1 MLTADPTIPSDSAPQ
16 RLADLRRFYALMDE
30 LARRTDGP
38 RLLAECSG
46 RMEWPPRG
54 VYFFMEPGEV
64 RQGSNK
70 GLRIV
75 RVGTHALKDQSRTT
89 LWKRLSQHKGQARS
103 GGGNHRGSIFRLL
116 VGAALLADDPALCA
130 TWGQGNNAA
139 RTIREAER
147 ELESRVSAV
156 IGHMPFLYLHIDDDP
171 GPQSVRGVIERNAIA
186 LLSNSGKTPLDAASK
201 DWLGY
206 RCPRERVQASHLW
219 NQNHVDEAYDPA
231 FLDTLET
238 LIRAAG
244 VRP

>member
-1 MLTADPTIPSDSAPQ
+1 MVAADPTICFDPAPQ

-30 LARRTDGP
+30 LARRTGGP
-38 RLLAECSG
+38 RRLAECSG

-54 VYFFMEPGEV
+54 VYFFMEPDEV
-64 RQGSNK
+64 RRESGE

-103 GGGNHRGSIFRLL
+103 SGGNHRGSIFRLL
-116 VGAALLADDPALCA
+116 VGAALLADDPALCV

-139 RTIREAER
+139 RAIREAER
-147 ELESRVSAV
+147 NLESRVSAV
-156 IGHMPFLYLHIDDDP
+156 IGQMPFLFLHIGDDP
-171 GPQSVRGVIERNAIA
+171 GPQSLRGMIERNAIA

-201 DWLGY
+201 GWLGY
-206 RCPRERVQASHLW
+206 RCPRERVKASHLW

-238 LIRAAG
+238 LIYAMERRA
-244 VRP
+244 

>member
-1 MLTADPTIPSDSAPQ
+1 MVADPTIHSDSSAQ
-16 RLADLRRFYALMDE
+16 RLAALRRFYALLDE
-30 LARRTDGP
+30 LARRTGGP
-38 RLLAECSG
+38 RRLAECSG

-64 RQGSNK
+64 RQGRNE

-75 RVGTHALKDQSRTT
+75 RVGTHALKDGSRST
-89 LWKRLSQHKGQARS
+89 LWTRLSQHKGQRS

-116 VGAALLADDPALCA
+116 IGAALLADDPALCA

-147 ELESRVSAV
+147 ELEARVSAV
-156 IGHMPFLYLHIDDDP
+156 IGQMPFLFLHIGDDP
-171 GPQSVRGVIERNAIA
+171 GPQSLRGVIERNAIA

-206 RCPRERVQASHLW
+206 RCPRERVRASHLW
-219 NQNHVDEAYDPA
+219 NQNHVDETYDPA

-238 LIRAAG
+238 LVRVAERRA
-244 VRP
+244 